1 MSLSQWT
8 KQLLE
13 LEPRVRNEARRAQ
26 EALLVEDAAVGAAD
40 RKVIDGEHDI
50 VWPCLTT
57 SFKYK
62 LSANLPL
69 SAW

>member
-13 LEPRVRNEARRAQ
+13 LEPRVRHEALRAQ

-40 RKVIDGEHDI
+40 RKVIYGEHDI
-50 VWPCLTT
+50 VWPCFVFGY
-57 SFKYK
+57 S
-62 LSANLPL
+62 LP
-69 SAW
+69 SNHNITMG